1 MTNASNYSSN
11 NNNSSINSMDLNN
24 NMTELNK
31 IKTKLKRE
39 VSKLNTEATTL
50 NALIQRIDLLG
61 QYYNNN
67 SVNPVRVARRNALRI
82 QRVIHPNKSFPLTRG
97 IANSRLRNKV
107 RRNLTNI
114 SAAFQI

>member
-1 MTNASNYSSN
+1 MT
-11 NNNSSINSMDLNN
+11 D
-24 NMTELNK
+24 K